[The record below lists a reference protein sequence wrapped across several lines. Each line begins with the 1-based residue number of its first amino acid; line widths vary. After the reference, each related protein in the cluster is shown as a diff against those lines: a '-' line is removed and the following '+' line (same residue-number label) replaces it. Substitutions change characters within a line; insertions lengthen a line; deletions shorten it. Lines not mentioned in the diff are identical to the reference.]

1 MAANAA
7 PVLTPAQYLAT
18 ERAAEFRSEY
28 VNGEIYAMSG
38 GLLPHAQ
45 LMAQFSRELA
55 DALEHR
61 PCLVTVADLRLQV
74 TEAGAYLYPD
84 VMVIC
89 DKPAYADG
97 HRDMI
102 TNPSVVVE
110 VLSESTERWDRGGK
124 FVQYR
129 QVASL
134 REYVL
139 VSQTEMRVEWFTR
152 GSNGEWL
159 YREAV
164 GVDGVCRLQDL
175 GIDLKLERVYRKVEG
190 LQPAL

>member
-1 MAANAA
+1 MAANAV
-7 PVLTPAQYLAT
+7 PILTPAEYLAM

-28 VNGEIYAMSG
+28 VKGEVFAMSG
-38 GLLPHAQ
+38 GLLAHAQ
-45 LMAQFSRELA
+45 LTASFGRELA
-55 DALEHR
+55 EALDDR
-61 PCLVTVADLRLQV
+61 PCIVTVTDLRLQV

-84 VMVIC
+84 LMVIC

-110 VLSESTERWDRGGK
+110 ILSESTERWDRGGK

-152 GSNGEWL
+152 GSSGEWL

-164 GVDGVCRLQDL
+164 GSDEVCRLQEL
-175 GIDLKLERVYRKVEG
+175 GIDLKLKQIYRKVEG
-190 LQPAL
+190 L

>member
-1 MAANAA
+1 MA
-7 PVLTPAQYLAT
+7 VLTPAEYLAM

-28 VNGEIYAMSG
+28 VNGEIFAMSG
-38 GLLPHAQ
+38 GLFAHAQ
-45 LMAQFSRELA
+45 LILNFGREMAE
-55 DALEHR
+55 ALDDR
-61 PCLVTVADLRLQV
+61 PCVVTASELRLQV
-74 TEAGAYLYPD
+74 TEVGAYLYPD
-84 VMVIC
+84 LMVIC

-152 GSNGEWL
+152 GSSGEWL

-164 GVDGVCRLQDL
+164 GVDGVCRLQEL
-175 GIDLKLERVYRKVEG
+175 GIDLKLERIYRKVEG
-190 LQPAL
+190 LQPTA

>member
-1 MAANAA
+1 MA
-7 PVLTPAQYLAT
+7 VLTPSEYLAM

-28 VNGEIYAMSG
+28 VNGEVFAKLG
-38 GLLPHAQ
+38 ELLPHAQ
-45 LMAQFSRELA
+45 IMVQFGSELA
-55 DALEHR
+55 AALDHR
-61 PCLVTVADLRLQV
+61 PSIVTAACLRLQV

-84 VMVIC
+84 LMVTC

-152 GSNGEWL
+152 GSGGEWL

-164 GVDGVCRLQDL
+164 GADGVCRLQEL
-175 GIDLKLERVYRKVEG
+175 GIDLKLARIYRKVEG
-190 LQPAL
+190 L